1 MNESAKAAGK
11 RASSMV
17 QEKGAAAVVRVSLNG
32 TYCQRGQVRLQKI
45 VDGRID
51 PGPFVEIGQPTG
63 LYGDKALK
71 EFAKLSMQ
79 MLTLNLPAIA
89 KATAVEDIRTS
100 FRPIEPGRYV
110 VTLVNCNNGNSG
122 AAMGFGNVGLLGVKG
137 SNPQIPILGD
147 NSIVIGKGE
156 IVDAGIIDIVSTSS
170 SGVFFKNETAR
181 LVGSEAPQPFREVIK
196 RNLPEIYA
204 RITYRKFSAYDG
216 LLLPENKK
224 TTEKQ

>member
-1 MNESAKAAGK
+1 
-11 RASSMV
+11 
-17 QEKGAAAVVRVSLNG
+17 L
-32 TYCQRGQVRLQKI
+32 
-45 VDGRID
+45 
-51 PGPFVEIGQPTG
+51 GQPTG

-100 FRPIEPGRYV
+100 FRPIEPGRYI
-110 VTLVNCNNGNSG
+110 VTL
-122 AAMGFGNVGLLGVKG
+122 FGNVGLLGVKG

-156 IVDAGIIDIVSTSS
+156 IVDAGIIDIVSTGS